1 MRRQPSIVGLLLLS
15 LRFLL
20 PAFTLSSSPPL
31 HVQHIHPGC
40 ERSENEAQTELQS
53 SYTSCNGSDLSLDDV
68 VPDCTRLLQVNC
80 TQGWLEVNSSHAQK
94 LLGLLSPSLSPSL
107 SPLFPP
113 ILPLSTFCLPSP
125 FSSLSPP
132 SFPPPFVLTS
142 SSPFFTPPPP
152 FFLLFLSLG
161 SNIGSAYWQQVSKVS
176 AYGSYSEMRHFE
188 CSLLGQRLGF
198 RTSV

>member
-80 TQGWLEVNSSHAQK
+80 TQGRLEVNSSHAQK
-94 LLGLLSPSLSPSL
+94 LLGLLSPSLSL

-125 FSSLSPP
+125 FSSLSPL
-132 SFPPPFVLTS
+132 SFSHPFVLTS
-142 SSPFFTPPPP
+142 SSPSFISPPSLPPPHSPPLLPSLP
-152 FFLLFLSLG
+152 FS
-161 SNIGSAYWQQVSKVS
+161 
-176 AYGSYSEMRHFE
+176 R
-188 CSLLGQRLGF
+188 
-198 RTSV
+198 